1 MKIFLTGSAGFIGF
15 HLASRLLDEGHEVL
29 GFDGLTPYY
38 DVRLKRQR
46 LALLSELPRFSF
58 IEGLLQ
64 DRAGL
69 AHAMRDFGPDIV
81 VHLAAQAGVR
91 DTSPDE
97 YLSSNVMG
105 TTNVLE
111 GLRSHRPRHFLHAST
126 SSIYGANLDMP
137 FVETSR
143 TDFPVSLYAAT
154 KKACEAITHTYSHL
168 YRLPITCFRFFTVYG
183 PWGRPDMALFRFA
196 EAISEGRPIDVYGS
210 GLMKRDFTYID
221 DLIEAVRRLI
231 DTVPSSGSPAK
242 VNGVKD
248 SLSPVAPWRTVNIA
262 QGQPVDLLR
271 FIEVIEASLGK
282 RAVKK
287 MLPMQQGDVEATWAS
302 PALLRALIDFVPET
316 SVEVGVRRFVE
327 WYQEW
332 RTSRPS

>member
-15 HLASRLLDEGHEVL
+15 HLARRLLAEEHDVL
-29 GFDGLTPYY
+29 GYDGLTPYY

-46 LALLSELPRFSF
+46 LALLSELPGFSF
-58 IEGLLQ
+58 VEGMLQ
-64 DRAGL
+64 DGAGL
-69 AHAMRDFGPDIV
+69 ARALRGFAPDIV

-91 DTSPDE
+91 DTNPDA
-97 YLSSNVMG
+97 YLTSNVIG

-111 GLRSHRPRHFLHAST
+111 GILSHPPRHFLHAST
-126 SSIYGANLDMP
+126 SSIYGANPDMP
-137 FVETSR
+137 FSETSR

-154 KKACEAITHTYSHL
+154 KKACEAITHAYSHL

-196 EAISEGRPIDVYGS
+196 EAITEGRPIDVYGS

-231 DTVPSSGSPAK
+231 DTVPQAGSPTQ
-242 VNGVKD
+242 VSGVED

-271 FIEVIEASLGK
+271 FIEVLELRLG
-282 RAVKK
+282 RSAVKN
-287 MLPMQQGDVEATWAS
+287 MLPMQPGDVEATWAS
-302 PALLRALIDFVPET
+302 PELLRALTDYVPET
-316 SVEVGVRRFVE
+316 SIEVGVGRFID
-327 WYQEW
+327 WYSDW